1 MIFLN
6 QELRNKLIYKV
17 NRNSTEE
24 KIKSFLFLS
33 EEIQLEL
40 HHLQALSRIR
50 FIGWIIS
57 RYDSIAN
64 LLYFAIVCVNVILIF
79 TVSSVNDRDYNTSS
93 FPGTDLMN
101 ILGIFIIF
109 LSVIMYSLSILF
121 SYPVIIFKTFH
132 ADFESNLFQSD
143 KNGDMAGTVKMD
155 FVVEKLSKEKGEV
168 VTKYGRF
175 FIYVILNLENFFNV
189 VIILFAGLGWYNPFF
204 YAILLLDI
212 LRRSD
217 TLKNVLLVITKNGKS
232 LSLTVVLLCIIVYV
246 YGVWGFAYL
255 GEYYQETDG
264 GNYSYNTYC
273 DTLFNCVT
281 STFTN
286 GVMNGGGV
294 GSIIYPAHIED
305 EYYSMRIIFDLSFFI
320 IVVVIVLHIIFGIIV
335 DTFAELRDARKQ
347 IVDDIK
353 NICFICGKEK
363 HEFELRG
370 TGWNNHIQTE
380 HNMWAYL
387 AFIIY
392 IRKKPITECDG
403 IEKYVKK
410 KLEQNDINFF
420 PSSALCLID
429 EKEKTEDSKEIILI
443 NLKAVEKQLKSFI
456 NK

>member
-1 MIFLN
+1 M
-6 QELRNKLIYKV
+6 
-17 NRNSTEE
+17 
-24 KIKSFLFLS
+24 
-33 EEIQLEL
+33 
-40 HHLQALSRIR
+40 
-50 FIGWIIS
+50 
-57 RYDSIAN
+57 
-64 LLYFAIVCVNVILIF
+64 ILIF

-246 YGVWGFAYL
+246 YGV
-255 GEYYQETDG
+255 
-264 GNYSYNTYC
+264 
-273 DTLFNCVT
+273 
-281 STFTN
+281 
-286 GVMNGGGV
+286 
-294 GSIIYPAHIED
+294 
-305 EYYSMRIIFDLSFFI
+305 
-320 IVVVIVLHIIFGIIV
+320 
-335 DTFAELRDARKQ
+335 
-347 IVDDIK
+347 
-353 NICFICGKEK
+353 
-363 HEFELRG
+363 
-370 TGWNNHIQTE
+370 
-380 HNMWAYL
+380 
-387 AFIIY
+387 
-392 IRKKPITECDG
+392 
-403 IEKYVKK
+403 
-410 KLEQNDINFF
+410 
-420 PSSALCLID
+420 
-429 EKEKTEDSKEIILI
+429 
-443 NLKAVEKQLKSFI
+443 
-456 NK
+456 

>member
-1 MIFLN
+1 MLLRILNGIHSLGGYNESFLLDVYYLFKRITKKKKLDYDMNDAYEFYSSLISSVEIEKDDHIEKCFFQIPTCMIFLN

-175 FIYVILNLENFFNV
+175 FIYVILNLENFFKV

-246 YGVWGFAYL
+246 YGV
-255 GEYYQETDG
+255 
-264 GNYSYNTYC
+264 
-273 DTLFNCVT
+273 
-281 STFTN
+281 
-286 GVMNGGGV
+286 
-294 GSIIYPAHIED
+294 
-305 EYYSMRIIFDLSFFI
+305 
-320 IVVVIVLHIIFGIIV
+320 
-335 DTFAELRDARKQ
+335 
-347 IVDDIK
+347 
-353 NICFICGKEK
+353 
-363 HEFELRG
+363 
-370 TGWNNHIQTE
+370 
-380 HNMWAYL
+380 
-387 AFIIY
+387 
-392 IRKKPITECDG
+392 
-403 IEKYVKK
+403 
-410 KLEQNDINFF
+410 
-420 PSSALCLID
+420 
-429 EKEKTEDSKEIILI
+429 
-443 NLKAVEKQLKSFI
+443 
-456 NK
+456 